1 MSKAIS
7 DVIDN
12 TKEIFMTDS
21 ALSTLLD
28 FERVL
33 DELDIYVYKNWKE
46 GIDYLQTFL
55 KGAQDEFN
63 WLNTDDI
70 FDNVKGHI
78 TKRYYIT

>member
-46 GIDYLQTFL
+46 GYKAYIDGKWELAH
-55 KGAQDEFN
+55 K
-63 WLNTDDI
+63 
-70 FDNVKGHI
+70 
-78 TKRYYIT
+78 

>member
-1 MSKAIS
+1 MVYGARDRWFFQKYTSSIA
-7 DVIDN
+7 
-12 TKEIFMTDS
+12 
-21 ALSTLLD
+21 
-28 FERVL
+28 
-33 DELDIYVYKNWKE
+33 YKNWKE